1 MMAMVVRSSSTRF
14 PLMVTSLLA
23 VVTHEVSNRD
33 LIGETATT
41 APIDA
46 ADLR

>member
-1 MMAMVVRSSSTRF
+1 MMAMVVRSSSARF

-23 VVTHEVSNRD
+23 VVTHEVSNRH
-33 LIGETATT
+33 LMAETASP